1 MELTVPITVQ
11 IDCVK
16 LVKEAITEFMD
27 GASFSEDT
35 TEDYLD
41 GFYDFGNAIV
51 SVLESIENGQKFE

>member
-1 MELTVPITVQ
+1 MEIPLKVQ
-11 IDCVK
+11 IEG
-16 LVKEAITEFMD
+16 LPFVKEAITRFMCS
-27 GASFSEDT
+27 ASFSEDT

>member
-1 MELTVPITVQ
+1 MEIPLKVQ
-11 IDCVK
+11 IEG
-16 LVKEAITEFMD
+16 LPFVKEAITEFMD
-27 GASFSEDT
+27 GAIFSEDT

>member
-1 MELTVPITVQ
+1 MQIPLTVQ
-11 IDCVK
+11 IEG
-16 LVKEAITEFMD
+16 LPFVKEAITRFMSE
-27 GASFSEDT
+27 AIFSEDT

>member
-1 MELTVPITVQ
+1 MEIPLKVQ
-11 IDCVK
+11 IEG
-16 LVKEAITEFMD
+16 LPFVKEAITRFMD
-27 GASFSEDT
+27 EASFSEDT

>member
-1 MELTVPITVQ
+1 MQLPLTVQ

-27 GASFSEDT
+27 GAIFSEDT

-51 SVLESIENGQKFE
+51 SVLESIENG

>member
-1 MELTVPITVQ
+1 MKLTVPITVQ
-11 IDCVK
+11 IDGVK

>member
-1 MELTVPITVQ
+1 MQLPLTVQ
-11 IDCVK
+11 IEG
-16 LVKEAITEFMD
+16 LPFVKEAITEFMD
-27 GASFSEDT
+27 GAIFSEDT

>member
-1 MELTVPITVQ
+1 MEIPLKVQ
-11 IDCVK
+11 IDGVK
-16 LVKEAITEFMD
+16 LVKEAITEFMC

-51 SVLESIENGQKFE
+51 SVLESIENGQEFE

>member
-1 MELTVPITVQ
+1 MQLPLTVQ
-11 IDCVK
+11 IEG
-16 LVKEAITEFMD
+16 LPFVKEAITRFMSE
-27 GASFSEDT
+27 AIFSEDT

>member
-1 MELTVPITVQ
+1 MEIPLKVQ
-11 IDCVK
+11 IEG
-16 LVKEAITEFMD
+16 LPFVKEAITRFMSE
-27 GASFSEDT
+27 ASFSENT

>member
-1 MELTVPITVQ
+1 MQLPLKVQ
-11 IDCVK
+11 IEG
-16 LVKEAITEFMD
+16 LPFVKEAITRFMIE
-27 GASFSEDT
+27 ASFSEDT

>member
-1 MELTVPITVQ
+1 MQLPLKVQ
-11 IDCVK
+11 IEG
-16 LVKEAITEFMD
+16 LPFVKEAITRFMSE
-27 GASFSEDT
+27 ASFSEDT

>member
-1 MELTVPITVQ
+1 MEIPLKVQ
-11 IDCVK
+11 IEGLP
-16 LVKEAITEFMD
+16 LVKEAITEFMSE
-27 GASFSEDT
+27 ASFSEDT

>member
-16 LVKEAITEFMD
+16 LVKEAITRFMSE
-27 GASFSEDT
+27 ASFSEDT